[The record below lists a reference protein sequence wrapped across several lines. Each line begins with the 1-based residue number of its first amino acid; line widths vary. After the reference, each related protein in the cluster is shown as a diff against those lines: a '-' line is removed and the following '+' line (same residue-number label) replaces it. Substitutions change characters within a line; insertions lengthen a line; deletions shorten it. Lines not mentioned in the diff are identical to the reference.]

1 MIFKA
6 WRKIPKKIDREK
18 EEELSRE
25 PLEKGD
31 RFAMLTSAFLVLFL
45 PALAVLLLMGGLCLF
60 LLAIF

>member
-31 RFAMLTSAFLVLFL
+31 RFAMLTSAFLMLFL
-45 PALAVLLLMGGLCLF
+45 PALAVLLLLS
-60 LLAIF
+60 IF